1 MKTTVLPLA
10 TMALA
15 VPFGSRSGR
24 LEVQGGS
31 VVKAL
36 ILTSALKVGVL
47 RTEGEPK

>member
-1 MKTTVLPLA
+1 MKTTVLLLA

-31 VVKAL
+31 VAKAL
-36 ILTSALKVGVL
+36 IRTNTRKVGVL
-47 RTEGEPK
+47 RTEGVPT